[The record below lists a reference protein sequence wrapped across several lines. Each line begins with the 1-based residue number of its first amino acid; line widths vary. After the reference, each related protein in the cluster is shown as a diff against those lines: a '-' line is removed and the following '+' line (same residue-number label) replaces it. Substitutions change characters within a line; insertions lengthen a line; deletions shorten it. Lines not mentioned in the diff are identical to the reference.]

1 MSDKLDII
9 DTTSEVESFK
19 CIVFDTETSGL
30 PTPLL
35 DENGDPVF
43 SSPGKKIYVQPR
55 VVQLGYVVFDT
66 ANPNNIK
73 IVDTLIDITEDVKI
87 SEEASKVTGI
97 TRETIFN
104 APSDKKLP
112 IANALEMFLDDM
124 ADCNYVVAHNVDFD
138 KRVMFSELNKLEDG
152 ELKIRGKALFDA
164 ITNENRWTCTMKP
177 NIKVCQ
183 LQTPK
188 QRELDER
195 LISEGKAPKKYYK
208 FPKLSDTYKKYFGYE
223 PVSSELHDAI
233 IDVILCLRVF
243 IRYKTGKDI
252 CGENEVITNYI
263 QRITPDDFPLPENC
277 PIEEDPSV
285 ILKGGKRKRNIRT
298 KKRRINTK
306 KLKRKKTT
314 VRRTKRKTKKYGK
327 R

>member
-1 MSDKLDII
+1 MNAKSEIPY
-9 DTTSEVESFK
+9 TSSEVEHFK
-19 CIVFDTETSGL
+19 CIVFDTETTGL

-43 SSPGKKIYVQPR
+43 KSPGKKIYIQPR
-55 VVQLGYVVFDT
+55 VVQLGYVVYDT
-66 ANPNNIK
+66 ANPENIK
-73 IVDTLIDITEDVKI
+73 IVDTLIDIAEDVQI
-87 SEEASKVTGI
+87 SKQASEVTGI

-104 APSDKKLP
+104 APSDKKTS
-112 IANALEMFLDDM
+112 ISNALETFLNDM
-124 ADCNYVVAHNVDFD
+124 SDCNYIVAHNVDFD
-138 KRVMFSELNKLEDG
+138 KRVMFSELGKLEDG
-152 ELKIRGKALFDA
+152 DLKTRGIALFDE
-164 ITNENRWTCTMKP
+164 ITNSNKWVCTMKP
-177 NIKVCQ
+177 NIQVCQ

-195 LISEGKAPKKYYK
+195 LIREGKAPKKYYK

-243 IRYKTGKDI
+243 IRYKTGRDI
-252 CGENEVITNYI
+252 CGENRVITNYI
-263 QRITPDDFPLPENC
+263 ERITPSEFPLSDNC

-285 ILKGGKRKRNIRT
+285 ILKGGKR
-298 KKRRINTK
+298 RRSII
-306 KLKRKKTT
+306 
-314 VRRTKRKTKKYGK
+314 TKRKRTYRKKSKRKSKMNRKTKRKIKKHNK